1 MTPKNTSD
9 FSDEELDE
17 LLETSEHSE
26 ESNEVPLPDESV
38 ALSSRHCDQGCGRMV
53 EEELADEQTTCATC
67 MNELQGDDDALWD
80 SYETSDESDQ

>member
-9 FSDEELDE
+9 FSDEGLEE

-26 ESNEVPLPDESV
+26 ESIEVPLPDESV
-38 ALSSRHCDQGCGRMV
+38 ALSSQHCDQGCGRMV

-67 MNELQGDDDALWD
+67 MNELQGDDGALWD

>member
-9 FSDEELDE
+9 FSDEELEE

-38 ALSSRHCDQGCGRMV
+38 ALSSQHCDQGCGRMV

-67 MNELQGDDDALWD
+67 MNELQGDDGALWD
-80 SYETSDESDQ
+80 SYETSDESD

>member
-9 FSDEELDE
+9 FSDEELEE

-38 ALSSRHCDQGCGRMV
+38 ALSSQHCDQGCGRMV

-67 MNELQGDDDALWD
+67 MSELQGYDGALWD
-80 SYETSDESDQ
+80 SYETSDESD

>member
-9 FSDEELDE
+9 FSDEELEE
-17 LLETSEHSE
+17 LLESSEHSE
-26 ESNEVPLPDESV
+26 ESIEVPLPDEST
-38 ALSSRHCDQGCGRMV
+38 ALSSQHCDQGCGRMV

-67 MNELQGDDDALWD
+67 MNELQGDGEAMWD

>member
-9 FSDEELDE
+9 FSDEELEE

-38 ALSSRHCDQGCGRMV
+38 ALSSQHCDQGCGRMV
-53 EEELADEQTTCATC
+53 EE
-67 MNELQGDDDALWD
+67 
-80 SYETSDESDQ
+80 